1 MGRVLANI
9 SGRGTLFAIIVNIS
23 NEEHRSLTL
32 NILYGQP
39 QGTYQCNLSQF
50 YK

>member
-9 SGRGTLFAIIVNIS
+9 SGRGTLFAIIVNMV

-39 QGTYQCNLSQF
+39 QGMSYVCSL
-50 YK
+50 Y